1 MQPNGGTIQHDASSG
16 RGSRTVD
23 ACVPRRKSRRCL
35 GCFAGRKSQR
45 HALKRRGAVFS
56 IEMMMLISVL
66 IPMMF
71 ALTEFSLLWSAR
83 HLLNA
88 AAFEAARA
96 AAMPAPTNAD
106 RCDAAMDA
114 ADSVLVKPRFRDPT
128 IGYTMTCDAGM
139 YHGDMVKI
147 VIEMPMTT
155 ASPDLL
161 GIIGISIEDK
171 MLTAEAVAARQN

>member
-1 MQPNGGTIQHDASSG
+1 
-16 RGSRTVD
+16 
-23 ACVPRRKSRRCL
+23 
-35 GCFAGRKSQR
+35 
-45 HALKRRGAVFS
+45 
-56 IEMMMLISVL
+56 MLISVL

>member
-1 MQPNGGTIQHDASSG
+1 MQPEGAIHQCESLPVRDFRNA
-16 RGSRTVD
+16 VD
-23 ACVPRRKSRRCL
+23 CVVRCDTTRARRR
-35 GCFAGRKSQR
+35 CFAGRASQ
-45 HALKRRGAVFS
+45 RRGAVFS

-71 ALTEFSLLWSAR
+71 ALTEFSLFWSAR

-88 AAFEAARA
+88 AASQPARA

-106 RCDAAMDA
+106 RCDAAMEA
-114 ADSVLVKPRFRDPT
+114 ADSVLIKPRFRDPE

-139 YHGDMVKI
+139 YHGDMVMI
-147 VIEMPMTT
+147 EIEMPMTT

-171 MLTAEAVAARQN
+171 VLTAQAAAARQN